1 MQLIQSQ
8 PLGYDCS
15 LSKEE
20 LRPFYNTLLAPH
32 LAQMSK
38 PDLGFDDWYAQLD
51 PWNRTIIYAS
61 QLKKYLLSVGY
72 NKWGDISLMLPSLK
86 MEQVF
91 STAKLSQLPRQ
102 DAVIP
107 H

>member
-1 MQLIQSQ
+1 MQNQ
-8 PLGYDCS
+8 PQGYDCS
-15 LSKEE
+15 LGKEE
-20 LRPFYNTLLAPH
+20 LRPAYNTLLAPY

-38 PDLGFDDWYAQLD
+38 PDLGFDAWYAQLD

-61 QLKKYLLSVGY
+61 QLKIYLSSVGY
-72 NKWGDISLMLPSLK
+72 NKWGDISLMLPGLK
-86 MEQVF
+86 MDQVVP
-91 STAKLSQLPRQ
+91 TRKLILLFLQ

>member
-1 MQLIQSQ
+1 
-8 PLGYDCS
+8 
-15 LSKEE
+15 
-20 LRPFYNTLLAPH
+20 
-32 LAQMSK
+32 MSK
-38 PDLGFDDWYAQLD
+38 PDLGFDAWYAQLD
-51 PWNRTIIYAS
+51 PWNRTIIFAS

-72 NKWGDISLMLPSLK
+72 NKWGDISLMLPGLK